1 MARRLLPI
9 LIVAV
14 ACLRSVPAAAGL
26 PPHVYLLARGQS
38 GLWQIDT
45 ATGDRGLLELY
56 SYPAVLAVRQA
67 GVTTDGE
74 VLFTAINAL
83 QQTGIHAYNPGTGSR
98 AGVSGPVLDG
108 GDASRGNGPSLEPGT
123 SGLVV
128 SPSGLLFALRE
139 FSGLMSVSTATGDRI
154 VVSQSV
160 APQVGAGFM
169 LTRPIDLACETSGSL
184 LIMDEF
190 EGLVR
195 VRLTDG
201 ARTME
206 YPSTLFIEPP
216 THFDVL
222 PDGRVV
228 HCLPGSDTVFVFDPR
243 TRRDAVLSG
252 RGTGSGPPLGAVAD
266 LVVAPDGTVLVFDTV
281 DPAVIAVDPAQG
293 DRTLISGG
301 AEGRGS
307 GEPLPT
313 ALDRAAF
320 ATHAPARVPPGPP
333 PRPVR
338 RRLSGARVP

>member
-228 HCLPGSDTVFVFDPR
+228 HCLRLRPSHAPGCRAFGTRHRIGSATWRGRRSRGRPGR
-243 TRRDAVLSG
+243 HGARLRHCGSRRDRG
-252 RGTGSGPPLGAVAD
+252 RPRARRPNAD
-266 LVVAPDGTVLVFDTV
+266 
-281 DPAVIAVDPAQG
+281 Q
-293 DRTLISGG
+293 
-301 AEGRGS
+301 
-307 GEPLPT
+307 
-313 ALDRAAF
+313 
-320 ATHAPARVPPGPP
+320 
-333 PRPVR
+333 R
-338 RRLSGARVP
+338 RRRGAGLR